1 LYIGFTSQNLSQP
14 RTPSIALSLP
24 SHFLHHV
31 PHASP
36 RHAAHRFHADAAD
49 CRHAAPA
56 HREDD
61 EANSQR
67 GAQRSHHL
75 STHPH
80 PQEDSAGID
89 PPRHRSSRC
98 HRSCRFFYCQEVL
111 HRQDIAPFATTRKRV
126 GGCDAGSWLREILA
140 GEANVQIGGQLKQLK
155 STVPCPIPCATTPL
169 NATTAQAPWVRPM
182 LAWALRCPVL
192 PALALDLED
201 L

>member
-1 LYIGFTSQNLSQP
+1 LLTKRKLFHSNDSMVVSVEKLKQKSLKSLKDDGQRNPLT
-14 RTPSIALSLP
+14 SIALSSP

-56 HREDD
+56 HCEDD

-67 GAQRSHHL
+67 GAQRSHYL

-89 PPRHRSSRC
+89 PPWHRSRRC
-98 HRSCRFFYCQEVL
+98 HRSCRFLYCQEVL
-111 HRQDIAPFATTRKRV
+111 HRQDIAPIATTRKRV
-126 GGCDAGSWLREILA
+126 GGL
-140 GEANVQIGGQLKQLK
+140 
-155 STVPCPIPCATTPL
+155 
-169 NATTAQAPWVRPM
+169 
-182 LAWALRCPVL
+182 
-192 PALALDLED
+192 
-201 L
+201 